1 MYLNRI
7 ETGGSRA
14 FWASGVIAIILHLAI
29 AHQKEHYVGE
39 SVRAADDFA
48 DAASPNAHRMNRPI
62 LSQLKFCGKDYNVQ
76 LEMTKILLKL
86 LDLDHDGIEESIVP
100 AAMSNEFPPNQPTK
114 NIYYRY
120 TDMIYFES
128 LFIMQLKKTLFLREK
143 TCILLYSEISKL
155 YIFRQDSAIS
165 NRPLHQVILSSIY
178 YI

>member
-1 MYLNRI
+1 MYLGRI

-14 FWASGVIAIILHLAI
+14 FWTSGVIAIILHLAI
-29 AHQKEHYVGE
+29 AHQKAHYVGE
-39 SVRAADDFA
+39 YVRAADDFA

-76 LEMTKILLKL
+76 HEILKL

-100 AAMSNEFPPNQPTK
+100 VAMSNEFPPNQPTN

-128 LFIMQLKKTLFLREK
+128 LFIMHLKKTIFLREK

-178 YI
+178 YK